1 MANDNSKVT
10 PIQSDQPPLDWLSND
25 GTPVSHHLVRVHAIA
40 QITMSSDLQ
49 IIDNDTIPILF
60 GIVMDE
66 VNTVTR
72 ILDRGDAS

>member
-10 PIQSDQPPLDWLSND
+10 PIQSDQPPLDWLSTH
-25 GTPVSHHLVRVHAIA
+25 GMPVIHHLQRVNAIA
-40 QITMSSDLQ
+40 QITMSSGLK
-49 IIDNDTIPILF
+49 IIDDDTILILL

-72 ILDRGDAS
+72 TLDRRGAS